1 MTFNQVKTAQAAA
14 WILSTCGNPMEI
26 MKLVKLLY
34 LSDRASFAKTGQS
47 LTGDRMVSM
56 PYGPV
61 LSTTYT
67 VMNGEGPRV
76 PGGWDCWVSDRVG
89 HRVALHEHCNAVR
102 EKLTELSDADIELI
116 NGVCAEFGRLGS
128 WELSDYTHKH
138 CPEWEDPHGSSYP
151 ISYKRLFNALGKTD
165 EDAEAL
171 AEYAR
176 ADDEIDLLFS
186 RL

>member
-1 MTFNQVKTAQAAA
+1 
-14 WILSTCGNPMEI
+14 MEI

-34 LSDRASFAKTGQS
+34 LSDRASFAKTGGS

-61 LSTTYT
+61 LSTTYN

-76 PGGWDCWVSDRVG
+76 AGGWDCWISDRMG
-89 HRVALHEHCNAVR
+89 HRVALHEHCNVAR
-102 EKLTELSDADIELI
+102 EKLTELSDADIALI
-116 NGVCAEFGRLGS
+116 EGVCAEFGRLGS
-128 WELSDYTHKH
+128 WELSEYTHKH

-151 ISYKRLFNALGKTD
+151 ITYRKLFRALGKD
-165 EDAEAL
+165 ETEADSL
-171 AEYAR
+171 AEFAQ
-176 ADDEIDLLFS
+176 ADDEVDLLFS